1 MKEYK
6 VISPKLGIS
15 RRNEKLEDLFNQYAR
30 ERWELKHVAQGAYFV
45 VFERD
50 KNL

>member
-6 VISPKLGIS
+6 VVTPKLGLS
-15 RRNEKLEDLFNQYAR
+15 KRMQKLEDTFNQYAR
-30 ERWELKHVAQGAYFV
+30 EGWIVKYVAQSAYFI

-50 KNL
+50 KNR